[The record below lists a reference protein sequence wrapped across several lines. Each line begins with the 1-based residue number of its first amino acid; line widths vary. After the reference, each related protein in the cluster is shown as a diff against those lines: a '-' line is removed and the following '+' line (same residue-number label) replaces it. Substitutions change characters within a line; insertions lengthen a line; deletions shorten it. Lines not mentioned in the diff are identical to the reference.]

1 MRKILLALLAAF
13 GAAAFAVPFVAADP
27 FTEPAFY
34 NGQLVHFLLP
44 SASSANPNE
53 QVVADCFRVGPQVP
67 DSVVPGATAYI
78 MLIPGASQETQCST
92 DGRPAGPLTHNHV
105 FSKAP
110 GDPGYN
116 AHFQLVL
123 VGTRPQLSRRSV
135 RRHVQLRGRS
145 PRGHRSRATRR
156 ARPRHGPHA
165 LVAQSVSSQETGCG
179 EGGAALLPLRSRVR

>member
-1 MRKILLALLAAF
+1 MRKIVLAFLGAIA
-13 GAAAFAVPFVAADP
+13 AAAFAAPAVAADP

-53 QVVADCFRVGPQVP
+53 QVVANCFRVGPQVP
-67 DSVVPGATAYI
+67 DGVVPGAKVYI
-78 MLIPGASQETQCST
+78 MLIPGASQETHCST

-123 VGTRPQLSRRSV
+123 VGP
-135 RRHVQLRGRS
+135 
-145 PRGHRSRATRR
+145 
-156 ARPRHGPHA
+156 GPNYP
-165 LVAQSVSSQETGCG
+165 
-179 EGGAALLPLRSRVR
+179 GAASADTYNSESAVLAGIAAGQLVVLNPDAAHTQWSLKV

>member
-1 MRKILLALLAAF
+1 MRTVLLAVVVA
-13 GAAAFAVPFVAADP
+13 AAAFSVFASLAAAGP

-53 QVVADCFRVGPQVP
+53 QVVANCFRVGPQVP
-67 DSVVPGATAYI
+67 NSVVPGAKVYI

-92 DGRPAGPLTHNHV
+92 DGRPAGALTHNHV

-110 GDPGYN
+110 GDRGYN

-123 VGTRPQLSRRSV
+123 VGP
-135 RRHVQLRGRS
+135 
-145 PRGHRSRATRR
+145 
-156 ARPRHGPHA
+156 GPNYP
-165 LVAQSVSSQETGCG
+165 
-179 EGGAALLPLRSRVR
+179 GAASADTYNSEAAVLAGIAAGQLVVLNPDAAHTHWSLKV

>member
-67 DSVVPGATAYI
+67 DTVVPGATAYI
-78 MLIPGASQETQCST
+78 LLIPGASQETQCST
-92 DGRPAGPLTHNHV
+92 DGRPAGPLTGG
-105 FSKAP
+105 P
-110 GDPGYN
+110 GPTTPGAAFADTYN
-116 AHFQLVL
+116 SEAAVLAGIAAGQLVVL
-123 VGTRPQLSRRSV
+123 DPDTAHTHWSLKV
-135 RRHVQLRGRS
+135 
-145 PRGHRSRATRR
+145 
-156 ARPRHGPHA
+156 
-165 LVAQSVSSQETGCG
+165 
-179 EGGAALLPLRSRVR
+179 

>member
-1 MRKILLALLAAF
+1 MTMGKLVLALLGVI
-13 GAAAFAVPFVAADP
+13 GAAAFVASTVAADP

-53 QVVADCFRVGPQVP
+53 QVVANCFRVGPQVP
-67 DSVVPGATAYI
+67 DDVVPGAKVYI
-78 MLIPGASQETQCST
+78 LLIPGASQETHCST

-116 AHFQLVL
+116 SHFQLVL
-123 VGTRPQLSRRSV
+123 VGPGPTYPGRVFADTYNSAAAVLAGITAGQLV
-135 RRHVQLRGRS
+135 VLN
-145 PRGHRSRATRR
+145 PD
-156 ARPRHGPHA
+156 
-165 LVAQSVSSQETGCG
+165 
-179 EGGAALLPLRSRVR
+179 AAHTHWSLQV

>member
-1 MRKILLALLAAF
+1 MSRFFLAAV
-13 GAAAFAVPFVAADP
+13 AVSTAFIFPVASAGGDP

-53 QVVADCFRVGPQVP
+53 QVVANCFRVGPQVP
-67 DSVVPGATAYI
+67 DNVVPGAKVYI
-78 MLIPGASQETQCST
+78 MLIPGANQETHCST
-92 DGRPAGPLTHNHV
+92 DGRPAGALTHNHV

-123 VGTRPQLSRRSV
+123 VGP
-135 RRHVQLRGRS
+135 
-145 PRGHRSRATRR
+145 
-156 ARPRHGPHA
+156 GPDYP
-165 LVAQSVSSQETGCG
+165 
-179 EGGAALLPLRSRVR
+179 GAASADTYNSEAAVLTGIAAGQLVVLNPDAARTHWSLQV

>member
-1 MRKILLALLAAF
+1 MTMRKILLALLAAF
-13 GAAAFAVPFVAADP
+13 GAAAFAVPFGAADP

-53 QVVADCFRVGPQVP
+53 QVVADCFRVGPRVP
-67 DSVVPGATAYI
+67 DSVVPGATVYI

-123 VGTRPQLSRRSV
+123 VGP
-135 RRHVQLRGRS
+135 
-145 PRGHRSRATRR
+145 
-156 ARPRHGPHA
+156 GPNFP
-165 LVAQSVSSQETGCG
+165 
-179 EGGAALLPLRSRVR
+179 GAAFADTYDSEAAVLAGIAVGQLVVLDPDAAHTQWSLKV

>member
-1 MRKILLALLAAF
+1 MRKIVLAFLGAIA
-13 GAAAFAVPFVAADP
+13 AAAFTAPAVAADP
-27 FTEPAFY
+27 LTEPAFY

-44 SASSANPNE
+44 SASSTNPNE

-67 DSVVPGATAYI
+67 DGVVPGAKVYI
-78 MLIPGASQETQCST
+78 MLIPGASQETHCST

-123 VGTRPQLSRRSV
+123 VRPGPNYPGAPFADTYNSESAVLVGIAGGQLV
-135 RRHVQLRGRS
+135 VLN
-145 PRGHRSRATRR
+145 PD
-156 ARPRHGPHA
+156 
-165 LVAQSVSSQETGCG
+165 
-179 EGGAALLPLRSRVR
+179 AAHTHWSLKV